1 MEQTHLWKSIF
12 ILLIVLVMISFNQGT
27 LLSEHGGIL
36 IYENSA
42 HKGYLF
48 HCSEDP
54 YLTLDVRQEKL
65 VSLYVMTT
73 EESSRFIDGIPIEDV
88 SIAFSLVNIS
98 DFSGLMNLGGQ
109 GLYILFVTTFNQ
121 SESTIEYDYL
131 AYELIVYR
139 EVPNFKAITSGLIF
153 LVLGSLFLYLTIL
166 KARRVKV

>member
-1 MEQTHLWKSIF
+1 VEQTHLWKSTF
-12 ILLIVLVMISFNQGT
+12 ILGIVLVTISFNQGT
-27 LLSEHGGIL
+27 LLSENGGIL

-42 HKGYLF
+42 HEGYLF
-48 HCSEDP
+48 HCSEVP
-54 YLTLDVRQEKL
+54 YLTLNVRQEKL

-98 DFSGLMNLGGQ
+98 EYAGPMNLGGQ

-131 AYELIVYR
+131 SFELKVFR
-139 EVPNFKAITSGLIF
+139 QVPNFLAITTGLIF
-153 LVLGSLFLYLTIL
+153 LVLSSLLLYPRIL
-166 KARRVKV
+166 EFRRLKV